1 MEAAKEEEPTP
12 DIEMKEIVN
21 EIAEE
26 GSQT

>member
-12 DIEMKEIVN
+12 EVEMKEIVN